1 MFKHCFLGSVDEPL
15 SMSTDNGDA
24 PVLSGDEAPETFT
37 PTQVNCVIC
46 VQLNNIHF
54 V

>member
-1 MFKHCFLGSVDEPL
+1 MFKQCFLGSVDDPL
-15 SMSTDNGDA
+15 SMSTDN
-24 PVLSGDEAPETFT
+24 GDEAPETFT